1 MANYL
6 VLSPL
11 ILLQAYVINLVF
23 SATSP
28 ANEQF
33 ASIILG
39 ILFVLLSAIIL
50 LWLCW
55 FYSIVHSVDE
65 DELGL
70 PVRWF
75 YMALGLLLVYLLF
88 TFSYSFFESAS
99 EDGQHALHA
108 LGEFVASGGILI
120 AYPLLC
126 HYAARALV
134 AKKTNQPASFIRAIP
149 FTLLLFFGAVLAIPF
164 LQKYVSTKS
173 SSNSEIIKIYAI
185 AFGLFFLALVIGFLA
200 SVSGLV

>member
-11 ILLQAYVINLVF
+11 ILLQPYVINLIF
-23 SATSP
+23 SASSP

-33 ASIILG
+33 ASVILG
-39 ILFVLLSAIIL
+39 VLFVLLSAIIL
-50 LWLCW
+50 LWLGW
-55 FYSIVHSVDE
+55 LYSIVHSVDE

-70 PVRWF
+70 PLRWF

-99 EDGQHALHA
+99 EDGQHAFHT
-108 LGEFVASGGILI
+108 LGEFIASGGILI
-120 AYPLLC
+120 GYPLLC
-126 HYAARALV
+126 HYVARAV
-134 AKKTNQPASFIRAIP
+134 VVKKTNQPATFIRAIP

-164 LQKYVSTKS
+164 LQKYVNTKAS
-173 SSNSEIIKIYAI
+173 NNSEIIKIYAI
-185 AFGLFFLALVIGFLA
+185 AFGLFFVALVIGFLA